1 MILCRPKP
9 EAQGPKEHAV
19 KTERTPEAK
28 GNEGGLDELM
38 LLAQSRHLSGEP
50 EAHPDAQAEQA
61 ASADRAESADP
72 AKSEEVRGFSALRP
86 ERCRA

>member
-28 GNEGGLDELM
+28 GNEGMDELM

-50 EAHPDAQAEQA
+50 EAQPDAQAEQA
-61 ASADRAESADP
+61 ASADRTESADP
-72 AKSEEVRGFSALRP
+72 AKSEEVCVFPALRP